1 MKLEL
6 PTNSKKKICLLNCYI
21 WQILNDVVIIYV
33 LLMYLPDKVWQIEVV
48 LQKTYMT
55 KEY

>member
-6 PTNSKKKICLLNCYI
+6 PTNYKEKICLLNCNT

-33 LLMYLPDKVWQIEVV
+33 LLMYLPDRVWQIEVG